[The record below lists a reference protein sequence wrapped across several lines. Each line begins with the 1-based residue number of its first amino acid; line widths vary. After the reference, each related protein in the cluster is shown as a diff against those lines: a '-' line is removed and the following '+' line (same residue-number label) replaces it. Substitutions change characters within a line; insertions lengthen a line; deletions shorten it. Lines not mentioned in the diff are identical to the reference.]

1 MSDTNFWTYVIPYIE
16 TSIAEDTQLISGN
29 NFDIKN
35 VVLWMQ
41 YKTGYVDNVG
51 EAVEGIPATFQTRII
66 DSDNEYCSSD
76 KVFGNTNLEGS
87 FPFKVVGHNTAE
99 NWNFTTSQFNKYMCV
114 ASLGN
119 IEMPFFKGIVE
130 ITETVGGIQE
140 LSLEPSA
147 TPSQILDDPGVVDD
161 FEPPEVDAPEDPN
174 GGGVTPAERESFQV
188 PGERVK
194 QIGNIFFSY
203 SYAMETFYRGEET
216 LIKENWQQYT
226 SEKSEYSGFND
237 AYDGYVNDLI
247 SNSYVESN
255 SDQKFFVFQ
264 KTTKPI
270 NLSYMSALPDPVID
284 DVVSTA
290 ATTTTSDTV
299 ITTSGG
305 PPVVGEVVVNTD
317 TGGLTSGG
325 PGGYA

>member
-1 MSDTNFWTYVIPYIE
+1 MSNTNFWTYVIPYIE

-35 VVLWMQ
+35 RILWMQ
-41 YKTGYVDNVG
+41 YKSQYVDDVTQ
-51 EAVEGIPATFQTRII
+51 AVDGIPATFQTRII

-87 FPFKVVGHNTAE
+87 FPFKVVGHNTAG

-130 ITETVGGIQE
+130 ITETVGGIRE

-203 SYAMETFYRGEET
+203 SCAMETFYRGEET